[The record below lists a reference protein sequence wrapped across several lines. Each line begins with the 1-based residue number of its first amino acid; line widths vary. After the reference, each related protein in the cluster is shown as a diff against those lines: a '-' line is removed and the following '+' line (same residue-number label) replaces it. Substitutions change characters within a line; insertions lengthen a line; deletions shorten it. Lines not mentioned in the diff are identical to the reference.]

1 MALGFSVSSSTLH
14 PEIHYTGR
22 LAGDAP
28 GTMTQGEGT
37 IINGPGS
44 QTGQALSR
52 WGDYSNMTVDPA
64 DDCTFWFTTEYIP
77 ANGAFN
83 WSTRIGS
90 FKFPGC
96 GGVTAG
102 NDFSISASPASVSVA
117 AGGSTSSSIATATTS
132 GSAQTV
138 SLTVTGAPA
147 GVTGTLSPTSVT
159 SGGSSTLSIATATT
173 TAAGTYTL
181 TVTGSAASG
190 SHSTTVS
197 LTVTAAGGGGCT
209 ATTQLFANPG
219 FESGATGWTA
229 SPAVIDASTS
239 GSAPRTGTV
248 KAWLDGYGTTH
259 TDDLSQNVTIPST
272 ACSATLT
279 FWLKITTAETTTTTA
294 FDKLTVTVRNTAGT
308 VLSTLA
314 TFSNLNKGTTYVQR
328 TFDVTSF
335 KGQTIKIQFH
345 GTEDASLQTSFFI
358 DDTALNV
365 VQ

>member
-1 MALGFSVSSSTLH
+1 
-14 PEIHYTGR
+14 
-22 LAGDAP
+22 
-28 GTMTQGEGT
+28 
-37 IINGPGS
+37 
-44 QTGQALSR
+44 
-52 WGDYSNMTVDPA
+52 MTVDPA
-64 DDCTFWFTTEYIP
+64 DDCTFWYTTEYMP
-77 ANGAFN
+77 TNGTFN

-102 NDFSISASPASVSVA
+102 NDFSISASPPRLRGRGRLDQLQHRHRHHLRQRPDGVA
-117 AGGSTSSSIATATTS
+117 DGDRSAGRCDGYPVADL
-132 GSAQTV
+132 GDLGRQLDLEHRHRHHHRRRHLYV
-138 SLTVTGAPA
+138 
-147 GVTGTLSPTSVT
+147 
-159 SGGSSTLSIATATT
+159 
-173 TAAGTYTL
+173 

-335 KGQTIKIQFH
+335 KGQTIKSSS
-345 GTEDASLQTSFFI
+345 TAPRTPRCRPASSST
-358 DDTALNV
+358 TRR
-365 VQ
+365 